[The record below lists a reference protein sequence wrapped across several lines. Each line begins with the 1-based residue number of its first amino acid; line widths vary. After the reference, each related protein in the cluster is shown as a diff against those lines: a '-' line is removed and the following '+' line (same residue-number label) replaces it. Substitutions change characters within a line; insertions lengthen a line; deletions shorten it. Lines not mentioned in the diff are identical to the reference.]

1 MLQACDEL
9 GNKYAE
15 AHKGGGVG
23 VGGEPRQSRGSQ
35 RPSLDYKSLSVSIA
49 ELAESV

>member
-15 AHKGGGVG
+15 AHKKKNQGNQ
-23 VGGEPRQSRGSQ
+23 GEPAS
-35 RPSLDYKSLSVSIA
+35 
-49 ELAESV
+49 

>member
-1 MLQACDEL
+1 MLQGCDEL

-15 AHKGGGVG
+15 AYNGEGGT
-23 VGGEPRQSRGSQ
+23 EAIKESQ
-35 RPSLDYKSLSVSIA
+35 RPSLDYKSLSVSIV

>member
-1 MLQACDEL
+1 MSLEINMQKRIKKKIKAIKE
-9 GNKYAE
+9 
-15 AHKGGGVG
+15 
-23 VGGEPRQSRGSQ
+23 SQ

>member
-15 AHKGGGVG
+15 AHKGRGERENQGNQ
-23 VGGEPRQSRGSQ
+23 GEPAS
-35 RPSLDYKSLSVSIA
+35 
-49 ELAESV
+49 

>member
-15 AHKGGGVG
+15 ARKKKKIKAIK
-23 VGGEPRQSRGSQ
+23 ESQ